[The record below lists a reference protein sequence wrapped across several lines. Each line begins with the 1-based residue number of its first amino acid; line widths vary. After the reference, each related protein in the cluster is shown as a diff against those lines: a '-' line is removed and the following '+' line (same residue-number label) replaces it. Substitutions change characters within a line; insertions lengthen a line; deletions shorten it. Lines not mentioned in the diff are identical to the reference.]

1 MFIDFTVANKILTA
15 SHLTQHDFQI
25 TKMNR
30 TKNYYKCFCYRCSTQ
45 TQITD
50 DNKTIELPSVFTDT
64 SDKK

>member
-1 MFIDFTVANKILTA
+1 MFIDFTVANKILKV

-45 TQITD
+45 TQIAD
-50 DNKTIELPSVFTDT
+50 ENKTIESPNVFTDT